1 MFFPYLQKLSFQT
14 SYAWTASRARLWAG
28 RTSCQLINLM
38 ILHLPSLHNFNDL
51 ISAGFGAYLR
61 D

>member
-1 MFFPYLQKLSFQT
+1 MFFPYLQKLGFQA
-14 SYAWTASRARLWAG
+14 SDAWTTSRARLWA
-28 RTSCQLINLM
+28 RWTSCQLINLM
-38 ILHLPSLHNFNDL
+38 VLHLPSLHNFNDL